1 MGRRLWGLEGAE
13 GCIGWV
19 GAPSLAPSARP
30 IGKDRGPRAC
40 HTPLVLPSSV
50 CFLGR
55 MLLRHLSGCVCVC
68 VCVCVC
74 LALALSSL
82 ASSGP
87 LPCLSLSAGLRTP
100 TDNVPDN
107 YSLLILLVS
116 AAPGTVFF
124 ILVGAPSRRPS
135 QPAFL
140 RRQSAADSKPEREL
154 LPRPRPGSLSEVGFA
169 PPPAPYPSPQLR
181 PWGLSQEGS

>member
-1 MGRRLWGLEGAE
+1 MLLLPG
-13 GCIGWV
+13 
-19 GAPSLAPSARP
+19 PSART
-30 IGKDRGPRAC
+30 GGPVHVTHLWFSLLAFASSGAC
-40 HTPLVLPSSV
+40 FCGISQD
-50 CFLGR
+50 
-55 MLLRHLSGCVCVC
+55 VCVC